1 MNVNKIHILLVHVG
15 LTLKMLRADLNGPTF
30 TYPGM
35 LRADLNGPAFKPFK
49 TLEDLTFFHIFVRDN
64 EATCLQSHVGM
75 FTPIR

>member
-1 MNVNKIHILLVHVG
+1 MFDTSLSLILCITI